1 MTSARI
7 SYGKL
12 DVPVQRVGPDGL
24 LAARVSMEV
33 LGQRFLAAYTE
44 GDNSE
49 VVATDTMK
57 NVILRRALEYDG
69 VIVEALLDQLGHH
82 FLETYPE
89 MEGLALR
96 AEDLGF
102 EAVTE
107 KLFRMVV
114 GEHAVAELQLE
125 RGVDGAIHRRG
136 ARSGLEG
143 FRLLKT
149 TGSAFTKFARDGD
162 TTLPE
167 RGDRPLFIHL
177 DVHWRYLDPRDALG
191 GDPSRYVAPAQA
203 RVRSAFALDPG
214 VRLAFALGLV
224 ELARLGF
231 RARTGRLG
239 IGLHVG
245 LVEVVL
251 DVLLVLA
258 GGGVAAL
265 ALDAF
270 LAGGQVG
277 GAGALLLGVA
287 LALRLLLQD
296 ARHGLFVRIV
306 RHRGSP
312 CGRRSSLGTPLR
324 RGCRWANA
332 GRVVAGL
339 R

>member
-12 DVPVQRVGPDGL
+12 DVPVQRVGADGL

-44 GDNSE
+44 GDNAQ

-57 NVILRRALEYDG
+57 NVILRRTLAYDG
-69 VIVEALLDQLGHH
+69 VIVEALLDELGHH

-107 KLFRMVV
+107 KLFRMVDAD
-114 GEHAVAELQLE
+114 HAVAELHLE
-125 RGVDGAIHRRG
+125 RGADGTIARRA

-149 TGSAFTKFARDGD
+149 TGSAFTRFARDGE

-167 RGDRPLFIHL
+167 RGDRPLFVHL

-191 GDPSRYVAPAQA
+191 GDPSRYVAPGQVRELILDVFDTFVSESIQHLVHAMGTTLLA
-203 RVRSAFALDPG
+203 RFPALASVAFRAENHTFDPVPGSTPGPDGHGAYTSAFPAW
-214 VRLAFALGLV
+214 GLITL
-224 ELARLGF
+224 ELQR
-231 RARTGRLG
+231 
-239 IGLHVG
+239 
-245 LVEVVL
+245 
-251 DVLLVLA
+251 
-258 GGGVAAL
+258 
-265 ALDAF
+265 
-270 LAGGQVG
+270 
-277 GAGALLLGVA
+277 
-287 LALRLLLQD
+287 
-296 ARHGLFVRIV
+296 
-306 RHRGSP
+306 
-312 CGRRSSLGTPLR
+312 
-324 RGCRWANA
+324 
-332 GRVVAGL
+332 
-339 R
+339 